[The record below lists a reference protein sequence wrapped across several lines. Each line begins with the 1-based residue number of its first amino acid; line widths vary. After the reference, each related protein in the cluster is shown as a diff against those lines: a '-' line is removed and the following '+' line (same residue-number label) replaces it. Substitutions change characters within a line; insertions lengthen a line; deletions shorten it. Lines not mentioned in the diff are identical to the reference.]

1 MQIRLARHVSRCLLR
16 ARSYSGLLGLRLSPN
31 VKRPFVSDEAV
42 FLEAVVGQLDWAAVQ
57 FKLAPTYTL
66 YMACR
71 YRASTHFRPEIS
83 PAERAQ
89 RLTALANRV
98 GTLVRATVEHQC
110 GDPGPLAFWL
120 ANASELLHFLRQDRH
135 LSAYTLDAQDLLT
148 EGVQLAFRHLVAAQ
162 RRELAQALPRAFL
175 AHEGSDSAIGS
186 SNAVNTAFVLIISL
200 FETVAPGNV
209 NVPMPSVLFRFFC
222 NRALESLKMLMSSAV
237 WFSFSQM

>member
-1 MQIRLARHVSRCLLR
+1 MRAAEESRLPR
-16 ARSYSGLLGLRLSPN
+16 A
-31 VKRPFVSDEAV
+31 DEAV
-42 FLEAVVGQLDWAAVQ
+42 FLEAVVGQLDWAGVQ

-89 RLTALANRV
+89 RLTALANHL
-98 GTLVRATVEHQC
+98 GALVRSTVERRSS
-110 GDPGPLAFWL
+110 DPGPLALWL

-148 EGVQLAFRHLVAAQ
+148 EAVQLAFRHLVAAQ

-175 AHEGSDSAIGS
+175 EARDPGSDSAVGEWIRLPDCVTAAS
-186 SNAVNTAFVLIISL
+186 SPYT
-200 FETVAPGNV
+200 TVAV
-209 NVPMPSVLFRFFC
+209 RRDVAK
-222 NRALESLKMLMSSAV
+222 NRHADAV
-237 WFSFSQM
+237 GA